1 VLQELQRRL
10 MMMESSSAGVRR
22 ASIMGM
28 VDMRAAAAAATASA
42 SASAG
47 AATPSP
53 GVGAGAGGNAP
64 SSVFHGDSAAMETA
78 LKRGEREKHMEVLV
92 RRVCFSIFLIS
103 MRYLFFSN
111 AHV

>member
-1 VLQELQRRL
+1 
-10 MMMESSSAGVRR
+10 MMESSSAGVRR

-42 SASAG
+42 SASASAG
-47 AATPSP
+47 AAAPSP